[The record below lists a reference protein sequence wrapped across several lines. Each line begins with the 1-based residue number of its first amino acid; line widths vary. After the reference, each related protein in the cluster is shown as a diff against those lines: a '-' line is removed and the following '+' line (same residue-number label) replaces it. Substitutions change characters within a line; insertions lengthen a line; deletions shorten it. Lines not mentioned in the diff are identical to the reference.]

1 LAIQSFEDLLIHSLL
16 PPKREL
22 VHFKDQNLFPIQKA
36 IKEKNKNADKIL
48 THYLIEETI
57 KTK

>member
-48 THYLIEETI
+48 THYLI
-57 KTK
+57 